1 MSAECLDIPHVM
13 TRVVCRG
20 GETPALIFF
29 GAKVAEQWRAREVRG
44 NIGVSEAVSAPSNY
58 YFYLVPRPTM
68 LQHCPC

>member
-29 GAKVAEQWRAREVRG
+29 GAKVAEQWRAREVSG
-44 NIGVSEAVSAPSNY
+44 NIGGTEAALSNY
-58 YFYLVPRPTM
+58 YFCLVPCPTM
-68 LQHCPC
+68 LPYSPC